1 MRFNFYCA
9 PRPPSD
15 FISQQKRKKKKIKVN
30 KYLLALDIG
39 NTNIVVGVYHR
50 KDLVANF
57 RLTTSLSRTEDEWG
71 ILFKN
76 LLEHN
81 KILPANINAIIICS
95 VVPPIMRNINSVCK
109 KYFNVSPMIVGET
122 MKTKIK
128 ILYDKPEEVGQD
140 RIVNAISAY
149 RLYPAPIIIVDFGT
163 ATTFD
168 VVSEKGEYLGGA
180 ISLGILSSV
189 EALFEKTAKLPRID
203 LKVPQKVIGKNTQ
216 ESMQAGIIFGAVGK
230 VEGIISR
237 IKKEMKMDIY
247 VVATGGLSEVIA
259 PLTPLIHTTNYFLT
273 LEGLRIIYEEEK
285 KLRRNNYG
293 DRTLTAYRGK

>member
-1 MRFNFYCA
+1 MA
-9 PRPPSD
+9 
-15 FISQQKRKKKKIKVN
+15 
-30 KYLLALDIG
+30 
-39 NTNIVVGVYHR
+39 GVYQQ

-81 KILPANINAIIICS
+81 KIPPAKINAIIICS
-95 VVPPIMRNINSVCK
+95 VVPPLMRNINLLCK
-109 KYFNVSPMIVGET
+109 KYFNLSPIIVGET
-122 MKTKIK
+122 IKTKIK

-140 RIVNAISAY
+140 RIVNALSAY

-203 LKVPQKVIGKNTQ
+203 LQVPQKVIGKNTI

-230 VEGIISR
+230 VEGIINR
-237 IKKEMKMDIY
+237 IKKEIDADVY
-247 VVATGGLSEVIA
+247 VVATGGLAEIIA

-273 LEGLRIIYEEEK
+273 LEGLRIIYEE
-285 KLRRNNYG
+285 
-293 DRTLTAYRGK
+293 T